1 LAKNLKLNIKNLQIA
16 KTLKNLEKK
25 GSSTP
30 KNPKKKAKKEEE
42 IKEEKPQIK
51 ARILP
56 SKIEEKKEK
65 EIQAKKEKALEE
77 EKQKEIKNEIKKQKK
92 PVKEPLR
99 PVIIKE
105 PKFRKPKEENVEKEE
120 TQTEPDVKLEEK
132 KETKSDIKLKPKETS
147 DFSKNEDEKIDDK
160 KKSFRSHKDFKAAK
174 KPEVFKSFDSQ
185 DRLGLRKGDE
195 GGWRR
200 RRFKNKKQ
208 KVEIPVI
215 RPKELS
221 VKLPI
226 TIKDLASLMK
236 LKASELIQK
245 LFLQGVIVTINDY
258 LEDETTVGLLGQE
271 FDCDISIDT
280 TEEKRIQISN
290 ESILQEINST
300 EEKDLTTRPVVITFM
315 GHVDHGKTSIIDA
328 IRSSNIASSESGDI
342 TQHIGAFSAKT
353 KHGMITILDTPGH
366 AAFSEMRSRGA
377 NVTDLVILVVAG
389 DEGMKDQTIEAMN
402 QAKEAKV
409 PILVAINKSDKPGF
423 DADKIYRELA
433 DHDLLPEAWGGS
445 TITVNCSAKTNDG
458 IDNLLEMISLQA
470 ELLEL
475 KANINAR
482 ARGTVLESQMHTG
495 LGAAATVLVQNGT
508 LKQGDAIVFGYEW
521 GRVKTIHDQY
531 GKLVDNAPPST
542 PVKITGLS
550 NLAEAGCEFFV
561 VANEKEAKD
570 LAAKRREK
578 MQLTELN
585 KKKTFT
591 LDNFAKKEVK
601 IFRIILRADV
611 QGSLEALK
619 TALLNIKTDKVDLI
633 IVSSEVGAISESD
646 ARLAYASGATILGF
660 HTKIES
666 HSESLIKHLKVIV
679 LEHDIIYHAI
689 DEVKELMR
697 STLDKIEEEV
707 DIGKAKVIATF
718 KSSQL
723 GLIAG
728 CLVEDGVIKRN
739 SNVRVIRNDEIIF
752 KTKVNSLKRVKE
764 DVKEVKSSQECGI
777 LLDKFTDIQIGD
789 IYQAYD
795 INYLEQEL

>member
-25 GSSTP
+25 GISTP
-30 KNPKKKAKKEEE
+30 KNSKKKAKKEED
-42 IKEEKPQIK
+42 IRDEKPQMK

-65 EIQAKKEKALEE
+65 DVQDKKEKELKAE
-77 EKQKEIKNEIKKQKK
+77 EKKEIENEIKKQK
-92 PVKEPLR
+92 PVIEKFRPL
-99 PVIIKE
+99 IIKE
-105 PKFRKPKEENVEKEE
+105 PKHKKPQEVKEEPKTEPKAEFEEKEKIE
-120 TQTEPDVKLEEK
+120 EEKTEPQIIPIEK
-132 KETKSDIKLKPKETS
+132 TDFNDNEIETI
-147 DFSKNEDEKIDDK
+147 DEK
-160 KKSFRSHKDFKAAK
+160 KKSFKSTKDFKAAK

-200 RRFKNKKQ
+200 KKFKRKKQ
-208 KVEIPVI
+208 KIEIPII
-215 RPKELS
+215 RPKELK

-226 TIKDLASLMK
+226 TIKDLASQMK

-245 LFLQGVIVTINDY
+245 LFLQGVILTINDY
-258 LEDETTVGLLGQE
+258 LDDETTVGLLGQE
-271 FDCDISIDT
+271 FECDITIDT
-280 TEEKRIQISN
+280 TEEKRIQIST
-290 ESILQEINST
+290 ESIMQEIKST
-300 EEKDLTTRPVVITFM
+300 DEKDLITRPVVITFM

-328 IRSSNIASSESGDI
+328 IRSSNIAASESGDI

-353 KHGMITILDTPGH
+353 KYGMVTILDTPGH

-389 DEGMKDQTIEAMN
+389 DEGMKEQTIEAMN
-402 QAKEAKV
+402 QAKAAKV

-423 DADKIYRELA
+423 DTDKVYRELA

-445 TITVNCSAKTNDG
+445 TITVNCSAKTHDG
-458 IDNLLEMISLQA
+458 IENLLEMISLQA

-475 KANINAR
+475 KANPNAR
-482 ARGTVLESQMHTG
+482 ARGTALESQMHTG

-508 LKQGDAIVFGYEW
+508 LKQGDSIVFGYEW
-521 GRVKTIHDQY
+521 GKIKTIHDQY
-531 GKLVDNAPPST
+531 GKMIDKAPPSS

-570 LAAKRREK
+570 LSAKRREK
-578 MQLTELN
+578 LELTELN

-591 LDNFAKKEVK
+591 LDNFEKKDTK
-601 IFRIILRADV
+601 FFRIILRADV

-619 TALLNIKTDKVDLI
+619 TALLNIKSDKVDLI
-633 IVSSEVGAISESD
+633 IVSSEVGAIAESD
-646 ARLAYASGATILGF
+646 ARLAYASNATILGF

-666 HSESLIKHLKVIV
+666 HCESLIKHLKVIV
-679 LEHDIIYHAI
+679 LEHSIIYHAI

-697 STLDKIEEEV
+697 STLDKLEEEV

-728 CLVEDGVIKRN
+728 CLIEDGIIKRN
-739 SNVRVIRNDEIIF
+739 SNIRVKRNNAIIF
-752 KTKVNSLKRVKE
+752 KTKVNSLKRLKE
-764 DVKEVKSSQECGI
+764 DVKEVKNSQECGI
-777 LLDKFTDIQIGD
+777 LLNNFTDIQIGD
-789 IYQAYD
+789 IYEAYD
-795 INYLEQEL
+795 INYIEQEL